1 MAFDIFFMFLIAVA
15 VPVVAFTGVKLS
27 GRKELYGK
35 LVVAFSVALLAA
47 ELVRFFTNASL
58 YGGAI
63 TPKADLKF
71 NFMTILTILGLFAAF
86 NKKYSEGFRST
97 FVLLLFVPLV
107 FAIVRPAC
115 YINELDA
122 VNGVGKALYY
132 LQAGFS
138 FALGILFL
146 RGQGWS
152 IRPLNIAWACLAVL
166 VYAGIDA
173 LTIWYWEWNIAFD
186 WVWYLTYAVS
196 LVTVAAVYGVVLLLR
211 RAMLKKTSSDPQ

>member
-1 MAFDIFFMFLIAVA
+1 MLNNLNITMAQWTNNFIVPMAISAVVIVAYVILCTRFLKNADENKKLIPVRVVFFILIALEIA
-15 VPVVAFTGVKLS
+15 KIFYLI
-27 GRKELYGK
+27 GRDG
-35 LVVAFSVALLAA
+35 
-47 ELVRFFTNASL
+47 
-58 YGGAI
+58 
-63 TPKADLKF
+63 
-71 NFMTILTILGLFAAF
+71 NFYP
-86 NKKYSEGFRST
+86 NR
-97 FVLLLFVPLV
+97 
-107 FAIVRPAC
+107 
-115 YINELDA
+115 ELDA

-138 FALGILFL
+138 FALVILFL

-186 WVWYLTYAVS
+186 WVWYLTYAIS

>member
-1 MAFDIFFMFLIAVA
+1 MFAV
-15 VPVVAFTGVKLS
+15 
-27 GRKELYGK
+27 
-35 LVVAFSVALLAA
+35 
-47 ELVRFFTNASL
+47 
-58 YGGAI
+58 I
-63 TPKADLKF
+63 
-71 NFMTILTILGLFAAF
+71 
-86 NKKYSEGFRST
+86 
-97 FVLLLFVPLV
+97 
-107 FAIVRPAC
+107 RPAC

-186 WVWYLTYAVS
+186 WVWYLTYAIS